1 MSASISTGGVTTPES
16 AQRAVSARAV
26 DAHGLPLARRL
37 PLFIFGV
44 LAGVLAVS
52 VSVTAYE
59 LRRSAELTAGDRL
72 VRLGRTLASL
82 VAQPIANRIT
92 AMERVSSDSA
102 IVDAISTPSRAP
114 GPLAARALSSLML
127 TRTDSATPPEL
138 FTADGRRVGSLALET
153 PADRVARSE
162 IQDLARRPDTVRVSG
177 IRSSRGHTA
186 YWLTVP
192 VRRGPEVIG
201 YVVQERRLAAS
212 PRAVQPLRDIIGSD
226 IGLYFH
232 DAADTTWADLSG
244 RAYPAP
250 THSSR
255 FDDSLRIVRHNAGH
269 AALAATSPI
278 AGTPLF
284 VTLEYPLDAVLA
296 RPIATIRVLAI
307 IAVLLAVLGAA
318 IAWAMGR
325 RIVRPLADLTDA
337 VESMAL
343 GRYSNRVA
351 PWGVAEIG
359 RLGAA
364 FNRMADQVESSSNA
378 SAEAVASLTRAIAT
392 QDFLAE
398 ASRILAASLSDETLL
413 AGLGRHCVPTISD
426 YCSIHIAD
434 EDGAIRRVETA
445 HYDPAKQTLVRRLVR
460 RYEYRV
466 DGPGEVS
473 QVIRTQQPLV
483 VAPIDPDRIAANA
496 ADADTAQLVKE
507 VGPTAFLCV
516 PLVARGRAF
525 GAMSFTMTDSGRAF
539 TSEDVELAMELAR
552 RSAIAI
558 DNTQIYRSS
567 IALRLEAE
575 AASNAKSDF
584 LAKMSHEIRTP
595 INAMIGYAELIS
607 MGISGPITPTQAEQL
622 GRIRASG
629 DHLTSLVNEILDLAK
644 IEAGRMTIEPEV
656 TSLASVA
663 ESAISLIRPQA
674 TAKGVVVDG
683 AMDDASSIEFFGD
696 RQRVAQILA
705 NLLSNAVKFTP
716 TGGRISIRG
725 TRAHRK
731 DASPHAA
738 TMADV
743 EWPCITVEDTGP
755 GIAADDLDR
764 IFHPFVQ
771 VDNGYTRAHGGTGLG
786 LTISRSLA
794 QMMGGDI
801 TVESALGRGSRFTL
815 WLPSPES
822 CTSVA

>member
-1 MSASISTGGVTTPES
+1 
-16 AQRAVSARAV
+16 
-26 DAHGLPLARRL
+26 LPLSRRL

-44 LAGVLAVS
+44 LAGVLAIS

-72 VRLGRTLASL
+72 VRLGRTLGSL
-82 VAQPIANRIT
+82 VAQPIANRIGMMQRI
-92 AMERVSSDSA
+92 AEDSA
-102 IVDAISTPSRAP
+102 IIDAIATPDRTP
-114 GPLAARALSSLML
+114 GALAAKALSSLTL
-127 TRTDSATPPEL
+127 SRADSATPPEL
-138 FTADGRRVGSLALET
+138 FTAEGRRVGLLALET
-153 PADRVARSE
+153 PADRVVRSE
-162 IQDLARRPDTVRVSG
+162 IADFARRPDTVHVSG
-177 IRSSRGHTA
+177 IRVSRGHA
-186 YWLTVP
+186 GYWLTVP
-192 VRRGPEVIG
+192 VRRGHDVIG
-201 YVVQERRLAAS
+201 YVVQERRIAAS

-232 DAADTTWADLSG
+232 DADDTTWADLYG
-244 RAYPAP
+244 AAYPAP

-278 AGTPLF
+278 RGTPLF

-296 RPIATIRVLAI
+296 RPIATIRVLAT
-307 IAVLLAVLGAA
+307 IAILLAVLGAG
-318 IAWAMGR
+318 IAWLMGR

-337 VESMAL
+337 VENMAL

-359 RLGAA
+359 RLASA

-378 SAEAVASLTRAIAT
+378 SADAVASLTRSMTT
-392 QDFLAE
+392 QQFHAE
-398 ASRILAASLSDETLL
+398 ASRILAASLSDETML
-413 AGLGRHCVPTISD
+413 AGLARHCVPAISD

-445 HYDPAKQTLVRRLVR
+445 HYDPTKQDLVRRLVR

-466 DGPGEVS
+466 DGQGEVP

-483 VAPIDPDRIAANA
+483 VAPIDPKRVASAAP
-496 ADADTAQLVKE
+496 DADTAQLVQD

-539 TSEDVELAMELAR
+539 ASADVELAMELAR
-552 RSAIAI
+552 RSAVAI

-607 MGISGPITPTQAEQL
+607 MGISGPVTPTQAEQL

-674 TAKGVVVDG
+674 TAKGVEVDG
-683 AMDDASSIEFFGD
+683 AMDGASSIEFFGD

-716 TGGRISIRG
+716 TGGRISIRCAA
-725 TRAHRK
+725 AHRT
-731 DASPHAA
+731 DTSPQG
-738 TMADV
+738 TMMTGLA
-743 EWPCITVEDTGP
+743 WPCITVEDTGP

-801 TVESALGRGSRFTL
+801 TVDSAVGRGSRFTL

-822 CTSVA
+822 CTSVP

>member
-1 MSASISTGGVTTPES
+1 M
-16 AQRAVSARAV
+16 
-26 DAHGLPLARRL
+26 
-37 PLFIFGV
+37 
-44 LAGVLAVS
+44 LAGVLAIS

-72 VRLGRTLASL
+72 VRLGRTLGSL
-82 VAQPIANRIT
+82 VAQPIANRIGMMQRI
-92 AMERVSSDSA
+92 AEDSA
-102 IVDAISTPSRAP
+102 IIDAIATPDRTP
-114 GPLAARALSSLML
+114 GALAAKALSSLTL
-127 TRTDSATPPEL
+127 SRADSATPPEL
-138 FTADGRRVGSLALET
+138 FTAEGRRVGLLALET
-153 PADRVARSE
+153 PADRVVRSE
-162 IQDLARRPDTVRVSG
+162 IADFARRPDTVHVSG
-177 IRSSRGHTA
+177 IRVSRGHA
-186 YWLTVP
+186 GYWLTVP
-192 VRRGPEVIG
+192 VRRGHDVIG
-201 YVVQERRLAAS
+201 YVVQERRIAAS

-232 DAADTTWADLSG
+232 DADDTTWADLYG
-244 RAYPAP
+244 AAYPAP

-278 AGTPLF
+278 RGTPLF

-296 RPIATIRVLAI
+296 RPIATIRVLAT
-307 IAVLLAVLGAA
+307 IAILLAVLGVG
-318 IAWAMGR
+318 IAWLMGR

-337 VESMAL
+337 VENMAL

-359 RLGAA
+359 RLASA

-378 SAEAVASLTRAIAT
+378 SADAVASLTRSMTT
-392 QDFLAE
+392 QQFHAE
-398 ASRILAASLSDETLL
+398 ASRILAASLSDETML
-413 AGLGRHCVPTISD
+413 AGLARHCVPAISD

-445 HYDPAKQTLVRRLVR
+445 HYDPTKQDLVRRLVR

-466 DGPGEVS
+466 DGQGEVP

-483 VAPIDPDRIAANA
+483 VAPIDPKRVASAAP
-496 ADADTAQLVKE
+496 DADTAQLVQD

-539 TSEDVELAMELAR
+539 ASADVELAMELAR
-552 RSAIAI
+552 RSAVAI

-607 MGISGPITPTQAEQL
+607 MGISGPVTPTQAEQL

-674 TAKGVVVDG
+674 TAKGVEVDG
-683 AMDDASSIEFFGD
+683 AMDGASSIEFFGD

-716 TGGRISIRG
+716 TGGRISIRCAA
-725 TRAHRK
+725 AHRT
-731 DASPHAA
+731 DASPQG
-738 TMADV
+738 TMMTGLA
-743 EWPCITVEDTGP
+743 WPCITVEDTGP

-801 TVESALGRGSRFTL
+801 TVDSAVGRGSRFTL

-822 CTSVA
+822 CTSVP